1 MSDYAISIRVRNARI
16 RRKIAEC
23 GFRNVN
29 ELCRRAGLSPSTI
42 GALLNLKTPPLTHTG
57 AWRRSAVALAE
68 VLGCSCEDLFSV
80 TQRTLA
86 LRTNPRECTI
96 TEGEFLKLCR
106 RIERPLLENPGERLL
121 EDSDE
126 YTKQAVVRRAL
137 DALRLPQRSRKIIES
152 YFGIDCEEKT
162 LSDLALEFNVCR
174 QAIDQS
180 LNSTL
185 QRLGR
190 RESSSH
196 RLLLQAYQPAKAM
209 GTADEARIRS
219 AQQRA
224 SLLRTERQRESRVR
238 AQRGAPRRVGV
249 ALATD
254 TSDRSPYHPVGLS
267 PSFTSQ
273 VSRAS

>member
-29 ELCRRAGLSPSTI
+29 ELCRRAGLNPSTI
-42 GALLNLKTPPLTHTG
+42 GALLNLKVPPLTHTG

-68 VLGCSCEDLFSV
+68 VLGCTCEELFSV

-86 LRTNPRECTI
+86 LRANPREYTI
-96 TEGEFLKLCR
+96 TEGEFLRLCR
-106 RIERPLLENPGERLL
+106 RMERPLIENPGERLL

-126 YTKQAVVRRAL
+126 YTKGAVVRRAL
-137 DALRLPQRSRKIIES
+137 DGLRLTQRSRKIIES

-162 LSDLALEFNVCR
+162 LNDLALEFNVCR
-174 QAIDQS
+174 QAIEQS
-180 LNSTL
+180 LNMTL

-190 RESSSH
+190 RQSSSH
-196 RLLLQAYQPAKAM
+196 RLLLQAYQPANAL
-209 GTADEARIRS
+209 GTADEARIRN

-238 AQRGAPRRVGV
+238 AQRSAPRQVLV
-249 ALATD
+249 ALA
-254 TSDRSPYHPVGLS
+254 
-267 PSFTSQ
+267 
-273 VSRAS
+273 